1 MNMEA
6 RRRLEEVGGRPQEA
20 RERLGEAGLATPI
33 DGGGWNTSLLQSGN
47 ARQDIIQNERRFLV
61 TFFKTPLNQQKCKI
75 FLRNK

>member
-20 RERLGEAGLATPI
+20 RERLEEVGGRPQEARERLGEAGLATSL

-47 ARQDIIQNERRFLV
+47 ARQVIL
-61 TFFKTPLNQQKCKI
+61 
-75 FLRNK
+75 